1 LRHERDLDGLDV
13 RATVIG
19 GEIVCGTTS

>member
-1 LRHERDLDGLDV
+1 LRHEHDLDGLDV